1 MSRPVNQSKN
11 HQASQGQS
19 KQRFRFRFGIRLKLL
34 ALSLFL
40 FAIPWLGYQY
50 VWELES
56 YLRIG
61 QEQTM
66 VGTARAVAT
75 ALHERPSL
83 FDTQSAYLTDVKPG
97 TDLYAHKIHDPIRL
111 DGKLDDWLD
120 YQHLSL
126 AYGQDHLLDY
136 SDDYEPSSFH
146 FRHMVGQFGEYL
158 YAMFE
163 VTDES
168 VLLRGKNSL
177 RVDRNDYL
185 QIAMTDP
192 DGRFQRYV
200 VAPQEAGWV
209 NAYLLSEPV
218 DSMRPVSLETQIQ
231 GRWLNTA
238 TGYNIELRFPL
249 GMMSS
254 KIAFAITDVDDPQ
267 SRQMR
272 YRIGTANPNKS
283 DALGTVLVPSP
294 EIENIIKGLKYS
306 NARVWVIDK
315 HKRVLARS
323 GNIHKSVG
331 FSSSAYSSTQSLK
344 NSWWQ
349 RIEQEWLLPIY
360 YQILTKPPADF
371 IDDLQD
377 AYALQGQDINQA
389 LTGMPASLWRL
400 SPDNKAVILSAAHP
414 IFIDENVMGAVVV
427 EQTTNGIRTL
437 RNRALEK
444 LFHVILAVMG
454 LGTLALFLF
463 ASRMSFRIRKLR
475 NQTEAAIDSHGKI
488 IGTIA
493 NVNARDEIGDLAN
506 TFNLVLG
513 RLGQYNAYLQNMS
526 SRLSHE
532 LRTPVAI
539 VKSSLENLQLSHHTN
554 EDAQYIERAQMG
566 IKRLSSILNNMSEAT
581 RLEQAVQSDER
592 EEFDVNALLTGYVE
606 GYRMTYPSHHFS
618 YVNEAGETL
627 LLGSGDLFGQM
638 LDKIIANALEFSPQD
653 SMIAVQLCQ
662 RGSKHVLNIDNN
674 GPALPK
680 NMQGKLFDS
689 MVSVRSE
696 QATSEPHLG
705 LGLHIAKVIAQFH
718 NAEIQIENQHSE
730 SGQPIGVRV
739 SLIF

>member
-1 MSRPVNQSKN
+1 MSNSFSHPVNKSPT
-11 HQASQGQS
+11 
-19 KQRFRFRFGIRLKLL
+19 RRPFRLRFGIRVKLL

-40 FAIPWLGYQY
+40 FAIPWLGYQF

-111 DGKLDDWLD
+111 DGNLDDWLD
-120 YQHLSL
+120 YQHLSI
-126 AYGQDHLLDY
+126 AYGQAHLLNF
-136 SDDYEPSSFH
+136 DDEYQPDSFH
-146 FRHMVGQFGEYL
+146 FRHMVGQFGMYL

-163 VTDES
+163 VTDET
-168 VLLRGKNSL
+168 VLLRNKDSL

-185 QIAMTDP
+185 QIAMTAP
-192 DGRFQRYV
+192 DGSFKRYV

-209 NAYLLSEPV
+209 NAYLLSEPL
-218 DSMRPVSLETQIQ
+218 DSMRPVALETQIQ
-231 GRWLNTA
+231 GRWLNTEQ
-238 TGYNIELRFPL
+238 GYNIELRFPL

-254 KIAFAITDVDDPQ
+254 KIAFAITDVDDPVAR
-267 SRQMR
+267 SMR
-272 YRIGTANPNKS
+272 YRIGTANPNKV

-294 EIENIIKGLKYS
+294 EIEKIIKGLKYS

-323 GNIHKSVG
+323 GSIHKSVG
-331 FSSSAYSSTQSLK
+331 LSATAYTAE
-344 NSWWQ
+344 NSDDTNWWQ
-349 RIEQEWLLPIY
+349 KIERDWLLPIY

-377 AYALQGQDINQA
+377 AYALQGQDINDA
-389 LTGMPASLWRL
+389 LAGTPASLWRL

-414 IFIDENVMGAVVV
+414 IYIDDNVMGAVVV

-475 NQTEAAIDSHGKI
+475 NQTEAAIDSNGKI
-488 IGTIA
+488 VATIPNA
-493 NVNARDEIGDLAN
+493 TARDEIGDLAT
-506 TFNLVLG
+506 TFNIVLG
-513 RLGQYNAYLQNMS
+513 KLGQYNAYLQNMS
-526 SRLSHE
+526 ARLSHE

-539 VKSSLENLQLSHHTN
+539 VKSSLENLQLSEQSS
-554 EDAQYIERAQMG
+554 EDAQYIDRAQLG
-566 IKRLSSILNNMSEAT
+566 IKRLSTILNNMSEAT
-581 RLEQAVQSDER
+581 RLEQAIQSSER
-592 EEFDVNALLTGYVE
+592 EEFDITALLEGYVA
-606 GYRMTYPSHHFS
+606 GYRMTYSSHEFTFNNQHEGTMLS
-618 YVNEAGETL
+618 
-627 LLGSGDLFGQM
+627 GSADLFGQM
-638 LDKIIANALEFSPQD
+638 LDKIIANALEFSPTHTVIKVTFGQ
-653 SMIAVQLCQ
+653 SGNHHL
-662 RGSKHVLNIDNN
+662 LTIDND
-674 GPALPK
+674 GPPLPHD
-680 NMQGKLFDS
+680 MQDKLFDS

-696 QATSEPHLG
+696 HGSTQPHLG
-705 LGLHIAKVIAQFH
+705 LGLYMAKVIAQFH
-718 NAEIQIENQHSE
+718 GADIQIENRLTADGEHL
-730 SGQPIGVRV
+730 GVRV
-739 SLIF
+739 TLTF